1 MVKNICQCKRPQFDP
16 WVGGDPLE
24 KGMAT
29 HLPGVFLP
37 GEFHGQRSLGSYSPG
52 GCQESDTTEKLTF
65 SFFSPFFQMHPR
77 LMSSFT
83 EIESE
88 SSSSV
93 MGQLTWVG
101 LCPEE

>member
-1 MVKNICQCKRPQFDP
+1 MDRGAWGAIVQ
-16 WVGGDPLE
+16 
-24 KGMAT
+24 
-29 HLPGVFLP
+29 GVAKS
-37 GEFHGQRSLGSYSPG
+37 H
-52 GCQESDTTEKLTF
+52 TTEKLTF

-101 LCPEE
+101 LCLEE